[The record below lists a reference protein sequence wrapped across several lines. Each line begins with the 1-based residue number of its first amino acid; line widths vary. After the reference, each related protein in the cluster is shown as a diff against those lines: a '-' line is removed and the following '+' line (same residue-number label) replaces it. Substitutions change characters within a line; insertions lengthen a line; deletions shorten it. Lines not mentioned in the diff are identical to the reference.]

1 MLFQLHT
8 GRIAGYHEGQEPLI
22 YLTSSAQIIQQSS
35 TGFVFSDG
43 HGIALYTSWFDDL
56 ADLDRLDWN
65 TIYATAWNDTV
76 DDMDRQ
82 RRKQA
87 EFLVHHKCDW
97 RLIKK
102 IAVID
107 TRMKSS
113 VDRIMRNIPISIRP
127 MVIVKPEWYY

>member
-8 GRIAGYHEGQEPLI
+8 RRIPEYEEGQEPLI
-22 YLTSSAQIIQQSS
+22 YLISTAQIIQQSG

-43 HGIALYTSWFDDL
+43 HGIALYTNWFDDL
-56 ADLDRLDWN
+56 AYLDRLDWD

-87 EFLVHHKCDW
+87 EFLVHRTCDW
-97 RLIKK
+97 RWIKK

-107 TRMKSS
+107 IRVKSS
-113 VDRIMRNIPISIRP
+113 VERIMRNFPLPLRP
-127 MVIVKPEWYY
+127 MVIIKPEWYY

>member
-8 GRIAGYHEGQEPLI
+8 GRILDYDEGQEPLI
-22 YLTSSAQIIQQSS
+22 YLVTTAQFIQQSGS
-35 TGFVFSDG
+35 AFVFSDG
-43 HGIALYTSWFDDL
+43 HGIALYTNWYDDL
-56 ADLDRLDWN
+56 RDLNKLDWD
-65 TIYATAWNDTV
+65 TIYAKIWKDAV

-87 EFLVHHKCDW
+87 EFLVHRNCNW

-107 TRMKSS
+107 IRMKSS
-113 VDRIMRNIPISIRP
+113 VDRILRNIPVSLRP